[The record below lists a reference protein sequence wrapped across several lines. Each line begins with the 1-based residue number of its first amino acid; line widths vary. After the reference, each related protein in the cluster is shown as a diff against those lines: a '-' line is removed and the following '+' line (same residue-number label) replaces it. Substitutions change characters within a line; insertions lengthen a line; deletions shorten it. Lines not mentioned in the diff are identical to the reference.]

1 MGNRKADTLFIAAA
15 DTSTGTS
22 AYSLIFIVLLIG
34 AMYFLMIRPQ
44 TKRRRDA
51 QAMQSQLAPGDE
63 IVTIGG
69 LYGTVTAIDDES
81 ITLEAAPGVEL
92 RYARGAVGR
101 KIAKPVEAD
110 ATSESDV
117 ENPIEQA

>member
-1 MGNRKADTLFIAAA
+1 VGNRKADTLFSAA
-15 DTSTGTS
+15 TGSSAGSS

-69 LYGTVTAIDDES
+69 LYGTVTAVDDETL
-81 ITLEAAPGVEL
+81 TLEVAPGVEM

-101 KIAKPVEAD
+101 KISKPVEEAP
-110 ATSESDV
+110 TSDSDI